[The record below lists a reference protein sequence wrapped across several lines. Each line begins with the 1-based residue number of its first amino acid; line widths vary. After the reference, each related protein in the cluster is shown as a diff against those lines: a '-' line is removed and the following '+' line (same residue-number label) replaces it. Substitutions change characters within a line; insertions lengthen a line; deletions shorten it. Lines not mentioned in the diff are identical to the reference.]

1 MDVQALGGGG
11 AELLQDAAH
20 RLRHVVGHHPGE
32 LQLAVDDHAAL
43 PEVQDLQVLESRQ
56 VGLQVRQQLRT
67 AGGKQSVSQPAQELS
82 AGCCSA
88 GRGLKQPKRLF
99 GPSVCEGSGLFGR
112 KRS

>member
-1 MDVQALGGGG
+1 MDVQAPGGGG

-67 AGGKQSVSQPAQELS
+67 AGGKQSVSQPAQAAELRLLFCWLW
-82 AGCCSA
+82 AETA
-88 GRGLKQPKRLF
+88 AAPVWTVGL
-99 GPSVCEGSGLFGR
+99 
-112 KRS
+112 